1 MSPKQMQS
9 QQAQEKVPNTAG
21 QQGKQVRATAKN
33 HSHPR
38 GRLRSRKRKIEKLL
52 RVGIGTSGAAGGNVK
67 WSRCRRK
74 QLAVRQKVQHRL
86 TIYNPAISHLPKI
99 ITNKFK

>member
-52 RVGIGTSGAAGGNVK
+52 RVGIGTSGAAGGNVNGPGVAENSWQFVK
-67 WSRCRRK
+67 RFSIDLLYIT
-74 QLAVRQKVQHRL
+74 QQFH
-86 TIYNPAISHLPKI
+86 IYPK
-99 ITNKFK
+99 